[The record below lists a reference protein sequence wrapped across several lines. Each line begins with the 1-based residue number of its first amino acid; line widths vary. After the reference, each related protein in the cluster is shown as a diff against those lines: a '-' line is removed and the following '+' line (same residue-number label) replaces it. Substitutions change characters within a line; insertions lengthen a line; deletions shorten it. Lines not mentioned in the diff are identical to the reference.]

1 MVFHCNNSYVNAPEC
16 CVIRTLPVLSQR
28 HMKFKSYDVP
38 AVALQ
43 VCYASILINERA
55 FVAVTP

>member
-1 MVFHCNNSYVNAPEC
+1 MVFHSNNGNANAPEC
-16 CVIRTLPVLSQR
+16 CVIRTLSVLSQP
-28 HMKFKSYDVP
+28 HKKFTSYDVS

-43 VCYASILINERA
+43 VCYAHILTTERA